1 MDAVRMG
8 AMIDAE
14 GFDSRYEE
22 LFGDLVALSRSLGAG
37 PDAEDVAQEALLHAR
52 AHLGELRD
60 PDKLRPW
67 VRRIAVRGA
76 CRARRRKHKAGG
88 EDQFERLPTAQVPD
102 VDVAA
107 AIAGLP
113 ERERIAVTLVFGLG
127 YRQDE
132 AADLMGVAA
141 GTVYSSIWRARRK
154 LARLLA
160 EDGGS
165 GGASGPAATSA
176 AAPNGRSG
184 R

>member
-1 MDAVRMG
+1 MTDL
-8 AMIDAE
+8 E
-14 GFDSRYEE
+14 GFDSRYSA
-22 LFGDLVALSRSLGAG
+22 LFDDLVALARAVGAG
-37 PDAEDVAQEALLHAR
+37 AEAEDVAQEALLEAR
-52 AHLGELRD
+52 GHLHQLRD
-60 PDKLRPW
+60 PNKLRAW
-67 VRRIAVRGA
+67 VRRIAIRGA
-76 CRARRRKHKAGG
+76 CRARRRGSAYLGAEHL
-88 EDQFERLPTAQVPD
+88 ERLPETSFPD

-113 ERERIAVTLVFGLG
+113 DRERLAVTLVFGLG

-160 EDGGS
+160 EDDR
-165 GGASGPAATSA
+165 ASAQT
-176 AAPNGRSG
+176 GRIV

>member
-1 MDAVRMG
+1 MAGD
-8 AMIDAE
+8 MIDLE
-14 GFDSRYEE
+14 GFDSQYGA
-22 LFGDLVALSRSLGAG
+22 LFGDLATLARALGAG

-52 AHLGELRD
+52 GHLDQLRD
-60 PDKLRPW
+60 PEKLRAW

-76 CRARRRKHKAGG
+76 CRARRRQVADLDAQHV
-88 EDQFERLPTAQVPD
+88 ERLPVADVPN

-113 ERERIAVTLVFGLG
+113 ERERVAVTLVYGMG

-132 AADLMGVAA
+132 AAELMGIAS
-141 GTVYSSIWRARRK
+141 GTVYSSVWRARRK

-160 EDGGS
+160 EDR
-165 GGASGPAATSA
+165 PVDE
-176 AAPNGRSG
+176 PIGRNP

>member
-1 MDAVRMG
+1 MG

-14 GFDSRYEE
+14 GFDARYEE
-22 LFGDLVALSRSLGAG
+22 LFGDLVILARSLGAG
-37 PDAEDVAQEALLHAR
+37 PDAEDVAQEALVHAR
-52 AHLGELRD
+52 GHLHQLRD

-67 VRRIAVRGA
+67 VRRMTIRGA
-76 CRARRRKHKAGG
+76 CRARRRHHAVGRQ
-88 EDQFERLPTAQVPD
+88 DQFERLPATQVPD

-113 ERERIAVTLVFGLG
+113 ERERVAVTLVFGLG

-154 LARLLA
+154 MARLLA
-160 EDGGS
+160 EDV
-165 GGASGPAATSA
+165 PTATA
-176 AAPNGRSG
+176 TANGRNG

>member
-1 MDAVRMG
+1 MG

-22 LFGDLVALSRSLGAG
+22 LFGDLVALARSLGAG

-52 AHLGELRD
+52 GHLRELRD

-76 CRARRRKHKAGG
+76 CRARRRNYAAGG
-88 EDQFERLPTAQVPD
+88 EDQFEKVPAAQVPD

-113 ERERIAVTLVFGLG
+113 ERERVAVTLVFGLG

-160 EDGGS
+160 EDEPS
-165 GGASGPAATSA
+165 AGAAAPAL
-176 AAPNGRSG
+176 APNGRNG